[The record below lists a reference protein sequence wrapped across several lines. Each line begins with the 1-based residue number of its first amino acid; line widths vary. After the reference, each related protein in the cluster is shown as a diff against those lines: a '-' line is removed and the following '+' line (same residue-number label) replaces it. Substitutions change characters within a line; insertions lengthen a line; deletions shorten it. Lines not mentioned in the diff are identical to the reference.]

1 MNEGN
6 EKQKDLMIEEVEETK
21 SEEKRVKEEGRER
34 ERRTTRQLMNMAE
47 RGRESVTKEY
57 EK

>member
-1 MNEGN
+1 MKEGN
-6 EKQKDLMIEEVEETK
+6 EKQKDLIIEEVEETK

-57 EK
+57 GK